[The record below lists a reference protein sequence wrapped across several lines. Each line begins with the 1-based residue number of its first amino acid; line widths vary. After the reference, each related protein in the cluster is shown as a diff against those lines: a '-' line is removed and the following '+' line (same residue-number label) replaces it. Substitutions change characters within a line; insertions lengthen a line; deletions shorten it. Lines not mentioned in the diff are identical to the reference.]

1 MTAGE
6 FLRELGARTGWIQQW
21 LMAAAALM
29 IVTIA
34 AAVPSRAGMPEP
46 AADVAGVVMAAAVLG
61 LLWGLC
67 GIRLVQEFVLDGRP
81 GRRGQSGPGTG

>member
-6 FLRELGARTGWIQQW
+6 FFRELASRTGWVQQW
-21 LMAAAALM
+21 LMAAVTLM
-29 IVTIA
+29 TVTIA
-34 AAVPSRAGMPEP
+34 AAVPAGAGMGEP
-46 AADVAGVVMAAAVLG
+46 AADVAGVVVAAAVLA

-81 GRRGQSGPGTG
+81 GGRQ